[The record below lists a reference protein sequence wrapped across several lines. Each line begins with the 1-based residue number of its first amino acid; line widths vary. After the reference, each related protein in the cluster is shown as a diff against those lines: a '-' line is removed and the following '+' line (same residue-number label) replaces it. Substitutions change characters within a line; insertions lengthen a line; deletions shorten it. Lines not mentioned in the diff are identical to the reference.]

1 MNDYTE
7 ILFLVGRVL
16 FGGYFVMMGLNHFM
30 KNGMLTGYAQ
40 SKNVPMAKLAVM
52 GSGLLLL
59 AGGLGVLLGGYVQWA
74 VAALALFLVPVSFK
88 MHAFWAIPDPMARMG
103 DQVNF
108 MKNMA
113 LLGAALMLLT
123 IPGPWPFSLFGY

>member
-1 MNDYTE
+1 MYDYTE

-16 FGGYFVMMGLNHFM
+16 FGGYFVMMGLNHYM
-30 KNGMLTGYAQ
+30 KTGMLGGYAQ
-40 SKNVPMAKLAVM
+40 SKGVPMPAFAVM

-59 AGGLGVLLGGYVQWA
+59 AGGLGVLLGAYVPWA

-113 LLGAALMLLT
+113 LLGAALMLLM